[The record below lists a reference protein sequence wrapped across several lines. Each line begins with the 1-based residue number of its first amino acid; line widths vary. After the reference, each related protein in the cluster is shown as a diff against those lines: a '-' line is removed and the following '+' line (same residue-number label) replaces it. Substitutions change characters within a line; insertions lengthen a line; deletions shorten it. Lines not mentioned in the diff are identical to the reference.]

1 MYLKLPL
8 LWHAAIRVEGGAQH
22 SRLTGTFAVGSGIT
36 GDVIH
41 FNATQAVL
49 MGPQYWGACHR
60 AMTLN
65 TVVPS
70 AKTAACKKD

>member
-22 SRLTGTFAVGSGIT
+22 SRLTGTFAVGLGIT

-49 MGPQYWGACHR
+49 MGHQYWGAYHR
-60 AMTLN
+60 AMTLD

-70 AKTAACKKD
+70 AQTAACKKE